1 MGIRKKEMST
11 AFLGARGEG
20 VLRVYIKIKDGPIS
34 GRVVGAYQG
43 IKFSFTNRWPKNRG
57 DLKTEIST
65 SKYGERVLRYRLRLN
80 FYFRFHLF
88 IYLFFARVCVFG
100 CV

>member
-20 VLRVYIKIKDGPIS
+20 VLRVYIKIKDGTIS
-34 GRVVGAYQG
+34 GRVVGIYHG

-57 DLKTEIST
+57 DLLA
-65 SKYGERVLRYRLRLN
+65 GEGDLKPG
-80 FYFRFHLF
+80 FH
-88 IYLFFARVCVFG
+88 G
-100 CV
+100 MG